1 MFNGT
6 EFSGQDIFF
15 FLVILVFMMIVLFV
29 TRKLLKVSF
38 PYFFMGLLGLIIGLA
53 VGSLVATPL
62 SKLPGNFGRWLP
74 LIVDVFIT
82 VAFLDLFLNQSQA
95 AAIFFRKLVGKMMPE
110 KEDDDVPEIILDTS
124 VIIDGRIEEIVRSGF
139 ILGKIILPQ
148 FILNELQAV
157 ADSADAN
164 KRTRGRK
171 GIEVLDSIQNNPNI
185 DIEITDELLNN
196 REAVDS
202 RLIKLA
208 KIRHGKILTVDYNLN
223 KIAKFQKVT
232 VLNINELAEAI
243 KPVLIPGENISVK
256 IVQEGKEPN
265 QGVGYLSDGTMIVVE
280 GGDRYIGKELNC
292 EVTRIYQTVAGKMI
306 FVSPKKR
313 SQRTR
318 IN

>member
-95 AAIFFRKLVGKMMPE
+95 AAIFFRKLFGKIMPE
-110 KEDDDVPEIILDTS
+110 KEDDDAPEIILDTS
-124 VIIDGRIEEIVRSGF
+124 VIIDGRIEEIVKSGF

-157 ADSADAN
+157 ADSADSA

-171 GIEVLDSIQNNPNI
+171 GIEVLDNIQNNPNI

-202 RLIKLA
+202 KLIKLA

-280 GGDRYIGKELNC
+280 GGDKYIGKELNC

-313 SQRTR
+313 SLKAR
-318 IN
+318 NN

>member
-1 MFNGT
+1 MLNGT
-6 EFSGQDIFF
+6 EISSQEMFF
-15 FLVILVFMMIVLFV
+15 FLVILAFMMTVLFI

-95 AAIFFRKLVGKMMPE
+95 AAVFFRKIVGRIMPE
-110 KEDDDVPEIILDTS
+110 KENYDVPEIILDTS

-157 ADSADAN
+157 ADSVDSA

-171 GIEVLDSIQNNPNI
+171 GIEVLDNIQNDPNI

-202 RLIKLA
+202 KLIKLA
-208 KIRHGKILTVDYNLN
+208 KLRHGKILTVDYNLN

-243 KPVLIPGENISVK
+243 KPVLIPGENITVK

-280 GGDRYIGKELNC
+280 GGDKYIGRELNC

-313 SQRTR
+313 SIKTR
-318 IN
+318 NN